1 MAIYM
6 EYDGIKGNVT
16 AAGYEGMIALD
27 FVAFGVQRAISM
39 KTGELSNRESTKP
52 SFAVLALEKRLDSAS
67 VGIFREAVAGSAGK
81 QDTIHC
87 VRTGKNQL
95 HEFLTYTFQQC
106 LPTFYRTVDT
116 RSETSAA
123 AERLYL
129 SYTAVVVSHIASG
142 ADNNALNPTRY
153 GYDLAGAKSL

>member
-27 FVAFGVQRAISM
+27 FVTFRVQRTISM
-39 KTGELSNRESTKP
+39 TTGALANREVSTP
-52 SFAVLALEKRLDSAS
+52 TFSFLETGKRMDSAS

-81 QDTIHC
+81 QVKIHF

-95 HEFLTYTFQQC
+95 QEFLTYTLQHC

-116 RSETSAA
+116 HRETSPA

-129 SYTAVVVSHIASG
+129 SFTAVEVTHIASG
-142 ADNNALNPTRY
+142 SDNNALNPARG
-153 GYDLAGAKSL
+153 GYDLVAAKSL

>member
-16 AAGYEGMIALD
+16 AKGYEGMIAVD
-27 FVAFGVQRAISM
+27 FVAFEIYRKISM
-39 KTGELSNRESTKP
+39 ESGNVANREYTKP
-52 SFAVLALEKRLDSAS
+52 SFSIIVIGKRQDSAS
-67 VGIFREAVAGSAGK
+67 VGIYREAVAGSAGK
-81 QDTIHC
+81 QVKIHF

-95 HEFLTYTFQQC
+95 QEYLTYTFEHC

-116 RSETSAA
+116 RRETSAA

-129 SYTAVVVSHIASG
+129 SYSAIEVSYTDSG
-142 ADNNALNPTRY
+142 ADNKTLSVQRH
-153 GYDLAGAKSL
+153 GYDLALAESL